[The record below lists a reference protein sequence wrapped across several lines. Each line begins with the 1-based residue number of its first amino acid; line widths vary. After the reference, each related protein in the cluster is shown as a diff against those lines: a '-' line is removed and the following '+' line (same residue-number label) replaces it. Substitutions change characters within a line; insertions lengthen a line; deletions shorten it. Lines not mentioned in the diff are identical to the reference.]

1 MVQIFI
7 IVADI
12 RTRDLLMESD
22 YDLLIKKLIAAV
34 EDGFEIRGQNDVSVT
49 AIQSAIWTRGE
60 ATVQIEVRCVA
71 GERKHGMDE
80 DFFGLSKDKQERT
93 AHLIVQE
100 FEKFLDDQGLP
111 PMLLSVWVK
120 PYCNSVY
127 VVFNG
132 I

>member
-1 MVQIFI
+1 
-7 IVADI
+7 
-12 RTRDLLMESD
+12 
-22 YDLLIKKLIAAV
+22 V

-71 GERKHGMDE
+71 IE
-80 DFFGLSKDKQERT
+80 DPFGPSRDKQERT

-100 FEKFLDDQGLP
+100 FEKFLDNQGLP

-127 VVFNG
+127 VVFNEM
-132 I
+132 